1 MRRIIAAVTA
11 VILLFTA
18 CFALYYIKSS
28 NGIGKTVT
36 AVEKT
41 FEKSAETEGFIVKN
55 EKVIDLSGGEF
66 ARFYFKS
73 GDKVSG
79 GAKVASLYNSE
90 SDGALISEI
99 EKIDERIKNLGSD
112 YVNLT
117 ANDVLKVENYIDS
130 DLDKIQSVME
140 SGNAASETLLKDRLT
155 ALFNIKHTNSAPE
168 NDDEAALKREKQAL
182 EAKLSSA
189 KSDIL
194 SPMGGIFSEKADGF
208 EGLMT
213 EEKARA
219 VTVSEVGSL
228 LSEKE
233 KDVKRAAK
241 IIDNYKWF
249 IVCCVPEKTVS
260 GKNEGDKVKL
270 EMPAGEV
277 ISGVI
282 EHISEPEDGKC
293 ALTVSSDRDF
303 SSLADARKVKIKII
317 FESYKGFVIPTKAF
331 HIYNGEY
338 GVFVRKNSK
347 KIFKKTE
354 VIYSDD
360 EYSVVSKS
368 SETELKLYDA
378 VITDGDLSEYYD
390 S

>member
-1 MRRIIAAVTA
+1 MRRIIAFITA

-18 CFALYYIKSS
+18 GFAVYYIKNSS
-28 NGIGKTVT
+28 GVGKTVA

-41 FEKSAETEGFIVKN
+41 YEKSAETEGFIVKN
-55 EKVIDLSGGEF
+55 ERVIDLSGGEF
-66 ARFYFKS
+66 ARFYFKN

-130 DLDKIQSVME
+130 DIDKIQSVMQ
-140 SGNAASETLLKDRLT
+140 SGNAASESLLKDRLT

-168 NDDEAALKREKQAL
+168 NDDEAALMREKQAL
-182 EAKLSSA
+182 ESKLSSA
-189 KSDIL
+189 KSDVL

-208 EGLMT
+208 EGVMT
-213 EEKARA
+213 EEKART
-219 VTVSEVGSL
+219 VTVSEAEAL
-228 LSEKE
+228 LSEKGAE
-233 KDVKRAAK
+233 TDRAVK

-249 IVCCVPEKTVS
+249 IVCTVPEKAVS
-260 GKNEGDKVKL
+260 GKNEGDKVKI

-277 ISGVI
+277 IPGTI
-282 EHISEPEDGKC
+282 EHISEPESSKC
-293 ALTVSSDRDF
+293 AVTLSSDREF
-303 SSLADARKVKIKII
+303 SSLADARRVKMKIT
-317 FESYKGFVIPTKAF
+317 FESYTGFVIPLRAF

-338 GVFVRKNSK
+338 GVFVKKNSK
-347 KIFKKTE
+347 KVFKKTD
-354 VIYSDD
+354 VIYSDG
-360 EYSVVSKS
+360 EYGVVSKS
-368 SETELKLYDA
+368 SGTELKLYDA